1 MDPDPGWPPPVRVG
15 DHVPVSTQPSATRYA
30 LGSVPNMVR
39 SLVVVLG
46 IVLVIIFMIPRTGS
60 VPRPAIDVTAN
71 AAAIAG
77 STGWAVEAPVGLPDG
92 WRPTA
97 ARYDTT
103 NQPVPTWFVGYQTP
117 SGAYAALSQGAKTD
131 AEWLAGVTGRGA
143 RTGERSIGGRTWVE
157 YARADG
163 TQNSLVDEPSTAGGL
178 TTVVSGTA
186 GWDELA
192 ALAGALR
199 PVSADGTPSASA
211 SSS

>member
-1 MDPDPGWPPPVRVG
+1 M
-15 DHVPVSTQPSATRYA
+15 STQPSAGRYA

-46 IVLVIIFMIPRTGS
+46 IVLAVIFMIPRTSS

-71 AAAIAG
+71 AAAVAG
-77 STGWAVEAPVGLPDG
+77 STGWAVEAPVGLPG
-92 WRPTA
+92 TWRATA

-103 NQPVPTWFVGYQTP
+103 NQPLPTWFVGYQTP
-117 SGAYAALSQGAKTD
+117 SGAYAALSQAVATD
-131 AEWLAGVTGRGA
+131 PEWLAGVTGRGA
-143 RTGERSIGGRTWVE
+143 RTGERRIDGRAWVE

-163 TQNSLVDEPSTAGGL
+163 TQNSLVNEPSTAGGL

-192 ALAGALR
+192 KLAAALR
-199 PVSADGTPSASA
+199 PVAADGSPAPSTTHT
-211 SSS
+211 